1 MDDMKL
7 DLPPEK
13 KPIDMWI
20 DDVERIFKLLPKL
33 KNQIDTYLYELKNS
47 NTKVNN
53 DMALKVQIDGKRK
66 FELTIKMIEDK
77 K

>member
-1 MDDMKL
+1 MEDIEIKL
-7 DLPPEK
+7 HPEK
-13 KPIDMWI
+13 KPIDIWI
-20 DDVERIFKLLPKL
+20 DDIERIFKLLPKL

-47 NTKVNN
+47 GKKVNN